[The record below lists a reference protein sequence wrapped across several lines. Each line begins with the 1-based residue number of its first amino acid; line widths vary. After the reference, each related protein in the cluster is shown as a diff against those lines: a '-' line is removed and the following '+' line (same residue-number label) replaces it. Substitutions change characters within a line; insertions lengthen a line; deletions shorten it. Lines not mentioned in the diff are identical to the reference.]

1 MHSISLT
8 PEQLR
13 QIYTIANGYDNFQCV
28 ECSQAIKDYL
38 ISESISGKIINLY
51 TGASTGAN
59 SFIYDETFPEEAI
72 STNGR
77 HQGISV
83 IINGIETVF
92 DNHHPAGIS
101 RDEWMA
107 NLLSQGL
114 VHFGQ
119 QFQIAEIEF

>member
-1 MHSISLT
+1 LHFISLN
-8 PEQLR
+8 PDQLR
-13 QIYTIANGYDNFQCV
+13 QIYTIASSYDNFQCV

-38 ISESISGKIINLY
+38 ISERISGKLIKLY

-59 SFIYDETFPEEAI
+59 SFIYDEAFPEEAI

-77 HQGISV
+77 HQGIAV

-107 NLLSQGL
+107 NFLFQGL

-119 QFQIAEIEF
+119 QFQITEIEF

>member
-1 MHSISLT
+1 MYINA
-8 PEQLR
+8 EQLH
-13 QIYTIANGYDNFQCV
+13 QIQTIASSYENFKCV

-38 ISESISGKIINLY
+38 ISQGINGKLIKLY
-51 TGASTGAN
+51 TGESTGVN

-77 HQGISV
+77 HQGIAI
-83 IINGIETVF
+83 IINDIETIF

-101 RDEWMA
+101 REEWMS
-107 NLLSQGL
+107 NLLFQGL

-119 QFQIAEIEF
+119 QFQVTELEF

>member
-1 MHSISLT
+1 MHSISLN

-13 QIYTIANGYDNFQCV
+13 QIYTIASSYDNFQCV

-38 ISESISGKIINLY
+38 ISERISGKLIKLY

-83 IINGIETVF
+83 IINDIETVF
-92 DNHHPAGIS
+92 DHHHPAGIS
-101 RDEWMA
+101 RDKWIA
-107 NLLSQGL
+107 NLLFQGL

-119 QFQIAEIEF
+119 QFQITEIEF

>member
-1 MHSISLT
+1 MH
-8 PEQLR
+8 
-13 QIYTIANGYDNFQCV
+13 QIQTIASSYENFQCV
-28 ECSQAIKDYL
+28 ECSQAIQAYL
-38 ISESISGKIINLY
+38 ISENIPGKLIKLY

-59 SFIYDETFPEEAI
+59 SFIYDETFPEAAI

-77 HQGISV
+77 HQGVAI

-101 RDEWMA
+101 RNEWMA
-107 NLLSQGL
+107 NLLFQGL

-119 QFQIAEIEF
+119 QFEITEIEF

>member
-1 MHSISLT
+1 LHSISLNL
-8 PEQLR
+8 EQLR
-13 QIYTIANGYDNFQCV
+13 QIYTIASSYDNFQCV

-38 ISESISGKIINLY
+38 ISKSISGKLIKLY

-59 SFIYDETFPEEAI
+59 SFIYDEAFPEEAI

-77 HQGISV
+77 HQGIYV
-83 IINGIETVF
+83 IMNGIETVF

-101 RDEWMA
+101 RDQWMA
-107 NLLSQGL
+107 NLLFQGL

-119 QFQIAEIEF
+119 QFQITEIEF